1 MELIINSN
9 KYELSV
15 ESIVSTCREF
25 VIIEGIVTSSSSIIN
40 TPTNRLVIVFDNER
54 TARWFS
60 NIILDC
66 LISGRKRL
74 LLRRT
79 SHWDN
84 GYPFGYLYNL
94 R

>member
-9 KYELSV
+9 KYELSID
-15 ESIVSTCREF
+15 SLVSTYGES
-25 VIIEGIVTSSSSIIN
+25 VIIEVNPSSIVG
-40 TPTNRLVIVFDNER
+40 TPTNKLIIVFDKEQ

>member
-9 KYELSV
+9 KYELSID
-15 ESIVSTCREF
+15 SLVSTYGES
-25 VIIEGIVTSSSSIIN
+25 VIIEVNPSSIVG
-40 TPTNRLVIVFDNER
+40 TPTNKLIIVFDKEQ

-66 LISGRKRL
+66 LISGQKRL
-74 LLRRT
+74 YLRRT
-79 SHWDN
+79 CHWDN
-84 GYPFGYLYNL
+84 RYPFGYHYNL